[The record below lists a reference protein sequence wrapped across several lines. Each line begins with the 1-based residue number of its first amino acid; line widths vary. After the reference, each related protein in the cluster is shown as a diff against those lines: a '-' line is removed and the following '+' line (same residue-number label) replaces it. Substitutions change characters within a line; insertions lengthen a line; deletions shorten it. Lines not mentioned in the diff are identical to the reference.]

1 MDAKPTCEELEQKIK
16 ELAKL
21 LKTREETERKL
32 LKEISELKQTEKY
45 YNALMHNT
53 DDFIVICDQN
63 AIPQAFNERYKK
75 IGEALLGTEIKPGMQ
90 PYKMSGNQAV
100 IEYWESLQNR
110 ALNGEKFLAEF
121 FDKERNQYFET
132 LFCPVQEG
140 EKVTGFTE
148 ITRNITARRQA
159 ETKQKELQ
167 SQLSNAMEIAHLGP
181 WEYDV
186 ASDLF
191 TFNDYFYK
199 IFHTTAEEVGGYV
212 MTSGEYNRRFIH
224 PDDIAFLTEEGRKA
238 SETNDPNYNRQFEQR
253 IIYADGNVGYIA
265 IRFFIQKDENGRT
278 IRAYGVNQDITETVR
293 LREKLA
299 QVQKLEAIGTL
310 AGGLAHDYNNI
321 LMGILGNT
329 ALMLLEMDTA
339 HPHYAKLKNIE
350 QYVQNASD
358 LTKQMLGFARGGKY
372 EVKPTDMNDLVKKSS
387 DMFGQTKKEITIHTK
402 YQEDIWTVEIDQG
415 QMNQVLLNLYVNA
428 WQSMPGGG
436 DLYLETKNI
445 VLDETYV
452 KPLGVS
458 SGNYVKI
465 SVTDTGVGMDED
477 TKHKIFDPFFTTK
490 KMGRGTGLGLA
501 TAYGIIKNHSGIINV
516 YSEKGEGSTFNI
528 YLPASNAILKKEKEP
543 SFHVVKGNETIL
555 LVDDEEM
562 IINVGG
568 QMLERLGYH
577 VLSAKTGSEALE
589 TYKNNRED
597 IDLVILDM
605 IMPSMGG
612 GAVYDELRK
621 IEPGVKVLLSS
632 GYSLNGQATSI
643 LKRGCHGFIQ
653 KPFGLDELS
662 KKVREI
668 LESE

>member
-1 MDAKPTCEELEQKIK
+1 MDLKPTREELEQKIK
-16 ELAKL
+16 ELEKL
-21 LKTREETERKL
+21 LNNQEEKERKL
-32 LKEISELKQTEKY
+32 LEEISGLKQTEKY
-45 YNALMHNT
+45 YNALMQNT
-53 DDFIVICDQN
+53 DDFIVICDQS
-63 AIPQAFNERYKK
+63 AIPQAFNERYKE
-75 IGEALLGTEIKPGMQ
+75 IGKALLNTEIKPGMQ
-90 PYKMSGNQAV
+90 PHKMSGNLEV
-100 IEYWESLQNR
+100 IKYWTSLQGR

-121 FDKERNQYFET
+121 FDKERNQYLET
-132 LFCPVQEG
+132 LFCPIREG

-159 ETKQKELQ
+159 EIKQKELQ
-167 SQLSNAMEIAHLGP
+167 SKFSNALEIAHLGP
-181 WEYDV
+181 WEYDP

-199 IFHTTAEEVGGYV
+199 IFRTTAEEVGGYV

-265 IRFFIQKDENGRT
+265 VRFFIQKDENGRT

-372 EVKPTDMNDLVKKSS
+372 EVKPTDMNELVKKSS

-402 YQEDIWTVEIDQG
+402 WQEDIWTVEIDQG

-428 WQSMPGGG
+428 WQSMPHGGE
-436 DLYLETKNI
+436 LYLETKNI
-445 VLDETYV
+445 VLDDNYV
-452 KPLGVS
+452 KPFYVAP
-458 SGNYVKI
+458 GNYVKI
-465 SVTDTGVGMDED
+465 SVTDTGIGMDAA
-477 TKHKIFDPFFTTK
+477 TQKRIFDPFFTTK

-501 TAYGIIKNHSGIINV
+501 TVYGIIKNHSGIINV

-528 YLPASNAILKKEKEP
+528 YLPVSSAVLTKEKEP
-543 SFHVVKGNETIL
+543 SFHVLKGNETIL

-562 IINVGG
+562 IINIGT
-568 QMLERLGYH
+568 QLLERLGYR
-577 VLSAKTGSEALE
+577 VLCAKTGSEALE
-589 TYKNNRED
+589 TYKNNRGN

-605 IMPSMGG
+605 IMPNMGG
-612 GAVYDELRK
+612 GAVYDELK
-621 IEPGVKVLLSS
+621 KVYPGVKVLLSS

-643 LKRGCHGFIQ
+643 LKRGCNGFIQ

-662 KKVREI
+662 KRIREI
-668 LESE
+668 LGSE

>member
-1 MDAKPTCEELEQKIK
+1 LANLRQILQPENIVLLRLLKKMDAKPTYEELEQKIK

-465 SVTDTGVGMDED
+465 SVTNTGVGMDED

-501 TAYGIIKNHSGIINV
+501 
-516 YSEKGEGSTFNI
+516 
-528 YLPASNAILKKEKEP
+528 
-543 SFHVVKGNETIL
+543 
-555 LVDDEEM
+555 
-562 IINVGG
+562 
-568 QMLERLGYH
+568 
-577 VLSAKTGSEALE
+577 
-589 TYKNNRED
+589 
-597 IDLVILDM
+597 
-605 IMPSMGG
+605 
-612 GAVYDELRK
+612 
-621 IEPGVKVLLSS
+621 
-632 GYSLNGQATSI
+632 
-643 LKRGCHGFIQ
+643 C
-653 KPFGLDELS
+653 PFGKPAQG
-662 KKVREI
+662 KKRVKNAMGLIFFWSGHYRRAIYHPEGG
-668 LESE
+668 

>member
-1 MDAKPTCEELEQKIK
+1 VVTDITR
-16 ELAKL
+16 
-21 LKTREETERKL
+21 LKETERA
-32 LKEISELKQTEKY
+32 LKKSEEFTFSILENTPSPIMLINTEFKIEY
-45 YNALMHNT
+45 VNPALINLT
-53 DDFIVICDQN
+53 G
-63 AIPQAFNERYKK
+63 YKA
-75 IGEALLGTEIKPGMQ
+75 EELLGTTFPFPWVDENLTEKAWRDATIKGV
-90 PYKMSGNQAV
+90 KNLEGAFKNK
-100 IEYWESLQNR
+100 
-110 ALNGEKFLAEF
+110 NGENFWVIFSTSPVIKDGEF
-121 FDKERNQYFET
+121 QY
-132 LFCPVQEG
+132 
-140 EKVTGFTE
+140 
-148 ITRNITARRQA
+148 
-159 ETKQKELQ
+159 
-167 SQLSNAMEIAHLGP
+167 SLSTWI
-181 WEYDV
+181 
-186 ASDLF
+186 
-191 TFNDYFYK
+191 
-199 IFHTTAEEVGGYV
+199 
-212 MTSGEYNRRFIH
+212 
-224 PDDIAFLTEEGRKA
+224 
-238 SETNDPNYNRQFEQR
+238 
-253 IIYADGNVGYIA
+253 
-265 IRFFIQKDENGRT
+265 
-278 IRAYGVNQDITETVR
+278 DITER
-293 LREKLA
+293 KKAQEEEKNLRIKYERA
-299 QVQKLEAIGTL
+299 QRMEALGTL
-310 AGGLAHDYNNI
+310 AGGIAHDFNNL
-321 LMGILGNT
+321 LMGIQGRT
-329 ALMLLEMDTA
+329 SLMLLE
-339 HPHYAKLKNIE
+339 KNSNDQEYEHLMGIE
-350 QYVQNASD
+350 EYVKNATS
-358 LTKQMLGFARGGKY
+358 LTQQLLGFARGGKY

-465 SVTDTGVGMDED
+465 SVTNTGVGMDED

>member
-1 MDAKPTCEELEQKIK
+1 MDAKPTYEELEQKIK

-465 SVTDTGVGMDED
+465 SVTNTGVGMDED

-501 TAYGIIKNHSGIINV
+501 
-516 YSEKGEGSTFNI
+516 
-528 YLPASNAILKKEKEP
+528 
-543 SFHVVKGNETIL
+543 
-555 LVDDEEM
+555 
-562 IINVGG
+562 
-568 QMLERLGYH
+568 
-577 VLSAKTGSEALE
+577 
-589 TYKNNRED
+589 
-597 IDLVILDM
+597 
-605 IMPSMGG
+605 
-612 GAVYDELRK
+612 
-621 IEPGVKVLLSS
+621 
-632 GYSLNGQATSI
+632 
-643 LKRGCHGFIQ
+643 C
-653 KPFGLDELS
+653 PFGKPAQG
-662 KKVREI
+662 KKRVKNAMGLIFFWSGHYRRAIYHPEGG
-668 LESE
+668 